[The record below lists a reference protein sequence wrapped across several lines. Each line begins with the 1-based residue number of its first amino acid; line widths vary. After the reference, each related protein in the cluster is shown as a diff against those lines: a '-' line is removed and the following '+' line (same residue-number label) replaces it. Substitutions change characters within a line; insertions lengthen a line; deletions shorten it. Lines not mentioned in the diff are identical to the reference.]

1 MCHYLI
7 ISVLSELI
15 IESSFKNIWGLN
27 SNLIELKEE
36 YWYLKFATRLFV
48 IDNNPKIPL
57 VPFLTPFIPRMF

>member
-36 YWYLKFATRLFV
+36 Y
-48 IDNNPKIPL
+48 
-57 VPFLTPFIPRMF
+57 